1 LLLIKDRRLGMRQT
15 GSKVWVIYS
24 GSKAM
29 IKGESQSDIKKLC
42 KELNDKLESK
52 YVVKV
57 SRSG

>member
-1 LLLIKDRRLGMRQT
+1 MRQT

-29 IKGESQSDIKKLC
+29 IKGESQSDIEKLC